1 MFDCLREDISMLVV
15 VAVRNSRE
23 QILYKK
29 TVPKVFTKRRTS
41 TAESTWA
48 VTLGVDEELK
58 WKSR

>member
-48 VTLGVDEELK
+48 VTQ
-58 WKSR
+58 

>member
-48 VTLGVDEELK
+48 VTL
-58 WKSR
+58 